1 MCILKKSFIGLV
13 FSLGV
18 PFAVGS
24 EVEHCLWSK
33 SIKSDD
39 LDIKSYVISND
50 VVEVEQVVL
59 ELLEM
64 DVAARRR
71 ILDYRL
77 PDDMVAEAHVE
88 KLEEINSLPY
98 VKQAGCILS
107 LYSEG
112 DQIRAFSRANDGVE
126 ENGYFLFRE
135 NNMIGLVLT
144 GAVYE

>member
-1 MCILKKSFIGLV
+1 MCILKNLFIGLV
-13 FSLGV
+13 FSLVV

-33 SIKSDD
+33 SIKLDD
-39 LDIKSYVISND
+39 VDIKSYVISND
-50 VVEVEQVVL
+50 VVEVKQVVL

-98 VKQAGCILS
+98 VKQASCILS

-112 DQIRAFSRANDGVE
+112 DQIRAFTTGNNGVE
-126 ENGYFLFRE
+126 ENGYFLFRAG
-135 NNMIGLVLT
+135 NVIGFVLT
-144 GAVYE
+144 RAVYE